1 MFTNS
6 SGLAAQLRAAGAVTG
21 EPVWHMPLGAAYHK
35 MLKSHIA
42 DLKNI
47 GGPYGGAITAA
58 CFLENFV
65 NDTPWAH
72 LDIAGKAWS
81 DKATP
86 TVPKGGT
93 GYGVRLLNQLV
104 DDWQEVSCDSATSD
118 GDDDAG

>member
-1 MFTNS
+1 
-6 SGLAAQLRAAGAVTG
+6 
-21 EPVWHMPLGAAYHK
+21 MPMGTAYNK

-42 DLKNI
+42 DMKNI

-58 CFLENFV
+58 CFLAKFV

-81 DKATP
+81 DKATS

-93 GYGVRLLNQLV
+93 GYGVRLLNQLI
-104 DDWQEVSCDSATSD
+104 DNWQDVTRDS
-118 GDDDAG
+118 DDAEAGADAD